1 MYKVK
6 QIQTDI
12 NCVELSKS
20 ILKKEPEILKKYP
33 PTGFDGNFN
42 DGNTGL
48 GMNSTTSRFYHYNV
62 LDWEGT
68 DTLKKY
74 IKIGY
79 EEYTGLKDFVIYV
92 KCWVNVMR
100 KGEQIKPHNHCYSN
114 QLPKEN
120 HYLCGHLNVQVDGTT
135 STFYNLNG
143 HIDEMKNI
151 IGNIVFFPSYVTHW
165 TNLYNGDSQRI
176 TVAFDIKSKEFFDV
190 DIYPEAKS
198 KWFKLNS

>member
-12 NCVELSKS
+12 NCVKLSKS

-68 DTLKKY
+68 DILKN
-74 IKIGY
+74 I
-79 EEYTGLKDFVIYV
+79 LKLV
-92 KCWVNVMR
+92 
-100 KGEQIKPHNHCYSN
+100 
-114 QLPKEN
+114 
-120 HYLCGHLNVQVDGTT
+120 
-135 STFYNLNG
+135 
-143 HIDEMKNI
+143 MKNI
-151 IGNIVFFPSYVTHW
+151 Q
-165 TNLYNGDSQRI
+165 D
-176 TVAFDIKSKEFFDV
+176 
-190 DIYPEAKS
+190 
-198 KWFKLNS
+198 